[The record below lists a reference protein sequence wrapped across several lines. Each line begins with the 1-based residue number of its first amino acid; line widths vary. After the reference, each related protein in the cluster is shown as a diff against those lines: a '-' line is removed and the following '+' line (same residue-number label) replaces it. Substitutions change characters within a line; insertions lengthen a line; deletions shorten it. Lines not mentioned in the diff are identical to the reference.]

1 MKTPLS
7 LPRPTFL
14 PRKSSLI
21 VISVRGGTFARRSR
35 SSSSHLSTSL
45 FRVSLHVLD
54 LYAREPL
61 MPGRIERL
69 NLASRI
75 RAPITVIIACFTN
88 YSSFISPS
96 VFVFRFEVRET
107 PTIRASL
114 SLSLPLSYTSYTSRE
129 EKGKSD
135 FHIGDCVSR
144 KWTALLRFGG
154 EISARIIPAFETRVD
169 SSDGLAAYPQK
180 WDARWPYRRL
190 EWYVCRTGHHKP
202 TP

>member
-114 SLSLPLSYTSYTSRE
+114 SFSLYRIRIEKKKEKVIFILEIAFRE
-129 EKGKSD
+129 NGQRC
-135 FHIGDCVSR
+135 CVSGVKFPRELFPRSKRESTRAMGWLHTR
-144 KWTALLRFGG
+144 KNG
-154 EISARIIPAFETRVD
+154 ARV
-169 SSDGLAAYPQK
+169 GLIA
-180 WDARWPYRRL
+180 D
-190 EWYVCRTGHHKP
+190 
-202 TP
+202 